1 MNSRKKKMNSRRK
14 KENEF
19 PTAVYQALESDRGAA
34 LVLSVV
40 LVLLA
45 LVVLVALRAKWWP
58 WSVRSE
64 R

>member
-1 MNSRKKKMNSRRK
+1 MTFAGSLPGRTQTL
-14 KENEF
+14 